1 MSIRTFSEA
10 KDVALIGLM
19 ALNVGAILWSIQTN
33 MRLDKEI
40 GITTNIVE
48 TNTKKIEQIEVK
60 NDSKNSEQDYRL
72 TRLEMILPTPT
83 REKKNPSASDDED
96 K

>member
-19 ALNVGAILWSIQTN
+19 ALNVGAILWSIKTN

-83 REKKNPSASDDED
+83 REKKNLSASDDED